1 MKAAELFL
9 LVILVAAGYPVTI
22 ADVMIEVDTQ
32 QELEFT
38 IAVITMNPER
48 HRFGGFSACLLALTR
63 PPFTF
68 EIFPRE
74 SVPCACLP
82 EYGAASCYEVL
93 IKVGG
98 RIR

>member
-1 MKAAELFL
+1 VKAAELFL
-9 LVILVAAGYPVTI
+9 LVILVAAGSRVTI
-22 ADVMIEVDTQ
+22 ADVMIEVDTR
-32 QELEFT
+32 QELELT

-48 HRFGGFSACLLALTR
+48 HRFGGFSSCLLALTQ
-63 PPFTF
+63 PPYTF

-74 SVPCACLP
+74 SIPCACLP

-98 RIR
+98 KIQ